1 MKSLI
6 VLVLV
11 GCAVMAA
18 AAQDGKMELTRPGAG
33 AGEKKVISQTK
44 DGRAVAEQKRLEFDG
59 FLSNLVSSN
68 KLIRVFDL
76 TEPVLDPVKEK
87 ERVVVDEATGRTI
100 GFKLLTI
107 RFGRTD
113 AAPRQKRR

>member
-6 VLVLV
+6 LSAMLA
-11 GCAVMAA
+11 GAALTA
-18 AAQDGKMELTRPGAG
+18 AAQDGKMGLKRPGTG
-33 AGEKKVISQTK
+33 ASEKKVISQAPG
-44 DGRAVAEQKRLEFDG
+44 GRNLEQKKRLEFEG
-59 FLSNLVSSN
+59 FLKDLVSGD
-68 KLIRVFDL
+68 KAIKVFDL
-76 TEPVLDPVKEK
+76 TEPVTDIKKEK

-113 AAPRQKRR
+113 AAPRLKRQ